1 MVNKISQVWIG
12 GLAVMASIMIVH
24 LTIWGVYFVATSKEY
39 DKNKNEVKAIALKS
53 LTPREDALPGNTMI
67 NIMSQP

>member
-1 MVNKISQVWIG
+1 
-12 GLAVMASIMIVH
+12 MASIMIVH